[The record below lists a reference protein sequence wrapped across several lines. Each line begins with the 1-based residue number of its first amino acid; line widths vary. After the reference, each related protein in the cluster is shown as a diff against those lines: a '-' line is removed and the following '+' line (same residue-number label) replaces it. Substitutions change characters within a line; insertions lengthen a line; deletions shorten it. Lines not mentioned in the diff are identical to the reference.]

1 MMTKK
6 SQKIEKKYFCECCN
20 YTTSKKYDYN
30 KHLTTRKHE
39 MMTKGLQKNSTKEQY
54 ICSCGKE
61 FKQRQNLYRHKKKCN
76 IVDEVKIE
84 NHDIET
90 INIENNNDID
100 NDIDDETNLDYKSMF
115 VTMMKKNDELQKTI
129 VDMIPKLGS
138 NNTTTTNKV
147 NLNIFLNEHCKD
159 ALNINDFVNNLQIQ
173 LSDLENTGRVGFI
186 DGISQIFVNGLQ
198 QLEMTKRPIHCSD
211 LKREILYVK
220 ENDTWQKEDNE
231 RTHIVNAINTVK
243 HNNMR
248 QIEHWKDEHPECL
261 DAHHPENDTL
271 LNIVSNSV
279 CTDNSNVKKIIKNIA
294 KEVIIE

>member
-1 MMTKK
+1 MENQNTEIMNH
-6 SQKIEKKYFCECCN
+6 E
-20 YTTSKKYDYN
+20 N
-30 KHLTTRKHE
+30 K
-39 MMTKGLQKNSTKEQY
+39 N
-54 ICSCGKE
+54 
-61 FKQRQNLYRHKKKCN
+61 
-76 IVDEVKIE
+76 
-84 NHDIET
+84 
-90 INIENNNDID
+90 ID
-100 NDIDDETNLDYKSMF
+100 NDKHDETNIDYKSMF

-129 VDMIPKLGS
+129 VDMIPKIGS

-220 ENDTWQKEDNE
+220 DNDTWQKEDNE

-261 DAHHPENDTL
+261 DAHHPENDIL

-279 CTDNSNVKKIIKNIA
+279 CRDNSNVKKIIKNIA